1 MKRMYIL
8 PAAAALGFC
17 IAIFLVVSGNR
28 TTGDGTPAVSVLQ
41 PPYDTYIAGAGLVE
55 ASTGNIAI
63 GTPASGVVTEIF
75 VKVGDTVKAGDPLFR
90 IDDRSLQAQRLT
102 AIARVDE
109 ASAALLKPKH
119 RLAHA
124 EQLKRRDP
132 NAISAQDLDDLR
144 DEAAQAEAA
153 LALAKAQ
160 LAQLQV
166 EIELHTVRTLN
177 AGEILQ
183 LRMRPGE
190 FVEGTSLAPPL
201 LLLGG
206 DGRMHVRVDVD
217 EHDAWRFQPGSDAVA
232 FVRSH
237 PQLRIPLH
245 YEYTEPY
252 IVPKTTLTGQSTERT
267 DTRVLQAIYSFE
279 HAALPIFVGQQL
291 DVFIQAPASNSAT
304 GRP

>member
-8 PAAAALGFC
+8 PVAAVVGFC
-17 IAIFLVVSGNR
+17 IAIFLVVSGDR
-28 TTGDGTPAVSVLQ
+28 TTGDGNPAVRTFQ
-41 PPYDTYIAGAGLVE
+41 PPFDSYIAGAGTVE

-63 GTPASGVVTEIF
+63 GTPVSGVVTEIY

-90 IDDRSLQAQRLT
+90 IDDRSLQAQLLT
-102 AIARVDE
+102 ASARVDE
-109 ASAALLKPKH
+109 AAASLLKPRH
-119 RLAHA
+119 RLDHA

-132 NAISAQDLDDLR
+132 NAISAQDLGDLR
-144 DEAAQAEAA
+144 DEATQAEAA

-160 LAQLQV
+160 LAQLRL
-166 EIELHTVRTLN
+166 EIERHTVRALV

-183 LRMRPGE
+183 LKMRPGE

-217 EHDAWRFQPGSDAVA
+217 EHDAWRFQPGADAVA

-252 IVPKTTLTGQSTERT
+252 IVPKTALTGQSTERT
-267 DTRVLQAIYSFE
+267 DTRVLQTIYSFE
-279 HAALPIFVGQQL
+279 QAGLPVFAGQQL
-291 DVFIQAPASNSAT
+291 DVFIQAPAGNIPTA
-304 GRP
+304 RP